1 MKKSNK
7 ILFTLVLSLLIFPS
21 YGYISQDKS
30 INFSTIDINLLCNE
44 WKLVKITIISEKV
57 IYKDEGKTTLNINCD
72 QNSWEIKEET
82 KLVSSGTWK
91 LDDSKLELR
100 TKNGTRLFNITY
112 LSKNKLIIAYADVI
126 QEYVRR

>member
-1 MKKSNK
+1 
-7 ILFTLVLSLLIFPS
+7 
-21 YGYISQDKS
+21 
-30 INFSTIDINLLCNE
+30 
-44 WKLVKITIISEKV
+44 
-57 IYKDEGKTTLNINCD
+57 D